1 MTQPDLPPYRDPTD
15 PDELEIESSRAS
27 LIDHLSDL
35 ASSVKWSVATVI
47 GAAGVCF
54 LFFEP
59 LFFLLTEPL
68 YKALG
73 TLELDTAIKF
83 RTVQG
88 AFLFHLKI
96 SILAGFILSAPM
108 LFYQTWR
115 FIAPGLYKNERR
127 LIIPFVFTTSLFFF
141 MGVAF
146 CYIAVM
152 PFAFDF
158 FLSYSMEVGGRQ
170 LLPDITL
177 EDYLTT
183 FTKIILAFGIVFQ
196 TPIFLAFLSWVGMI
210 THRSLIDQWRWAT
223 VGSFVIA
230 AFLTPPDYI
239 TQTLLALPLMTFY
252 ALSIIIAW
260 YITTRRERDEKPV
273 H

>member
-1 MTQPDLPPYRDPTD
+1 MTRPDLPPHHELIDSN
-15 PDELEIESSRAS
+15 ELEIESSRAS
-27 LIDHLSDL
+27 IIDHLSDL
-35 ASSVKWSVATVI
+35 ASCIKWSLGTLIVAAVI
-47 GAAGVCF
+47 CF

-68 YKALG
+68 YQALG
-73 TLELDTAIKF
+73 ALKLETAIKF

-96 SILAGFILSAPM
+96 SILAGFIVSAPM
-108 LFYQTWR
+108 WFYQIWR
-115 FIAPGLYKNERR
+115 FVAPGLYKSERR
-127 LIIPFVFTTSLFFF
+127 LVIPFVFTTSFFFF
-141 MGVAF
+141 MGVTF
-146 CYIAVM
+146 CYVLVM

-158 FLSYSMEVGGRQ
+158 FLSYSMEVGGRH

-196 TPIFLAFLSWVGMI
+196 TPIFLGFLSWVGVI
-210 THRSLIDQWRWAT
+210 THRSLINQWRWAT

-252 ALSIIIAW
+252 ALSILIAW
-260 YITTRRERDEKPV
+260 YITTRRERDGEPI